1 MATRT
6 LRVRTSTKGVPELAR
21 PVDTP
26 VYLEGITEVSFVWKT
41 GKRYG
46 VKDPGVK
53 LSVSAPDLE
62 PAVACIG
69 TNVTLGRRQGC
80 LCAGC
85 SGWPVVAGGTGAL
98 VACVCKVIG

>member
-1 MATRT
+1 MRT
-6 LRVRTSTKGVPELAR
+6 WGVPELAR

-41 GKRYG
+41 GKRYVVG
-46 VKDPGVK
+46 AKDPGVPP
-53 LSVSAPDLE
+53 SVSAPDLG

-69 TNVTLGRRQGC
+69 TNDTLGLRQGC

-98 VACVCKVIG
+98 VACV